1 MRSTTIADYATLAAL
16 GAVALVLW
24 RNWGTVSSIGSGVN
38 AKISGALSK
47 VNSKINDAAK
57 E

>member
-1 MRSTTIADYATLAAL
+1 MRSTTLADYATIAAL

-24 RNWGTVSSIGSGVN
+24 KNWGTVSSIGSGVN

-47 VNSKINDAAK
+47 VDSKIGAAAK

>member
-24 RNWGTVSSIGSGVN
+24 KNWGTVSSIGSGVN

-47 VNSKINDAAK
+47 VDSKIGAAAK